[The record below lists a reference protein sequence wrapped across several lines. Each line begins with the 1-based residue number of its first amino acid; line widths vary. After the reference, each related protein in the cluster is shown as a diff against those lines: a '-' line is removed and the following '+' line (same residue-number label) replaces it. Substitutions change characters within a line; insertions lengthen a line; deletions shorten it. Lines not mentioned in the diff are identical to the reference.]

1 MLHCW
6 HTMNSRSTVAVWHGD
21 TIRVS
26 RCFWLCTSQLC
37 PALDLLGGCVCVC
50 VRVCAC
56 MSAPPTK
63 FSLFTNTHLF
73 IGQIRKSVCTCVSVC
88 ICYLP
93 ACKSGLRSVHSELDR
108 SIDRFVNNEILDGKW
123 VFFFFLS
130 KWIAACRN
138 FCWWIRPN
146 PGVSSYHSPPVS
158 PVSRDVSLFCIEF
171 YCIHYKL

>member
-1 MLHCW
+1 MVILYVSLVVFGCARHNFAQHWTCW
-6 HTMNSRSTVAVWHGD
+6 VGV
-21 TIRVS
+21 
-26 RCFWLCTSQLC
+26 F
-37 PALDLLGGCVCVC
+37 VC
-50 VRVCAC
+50 VCAC

-123 VFFFFLS
+123 VFFFFFFKQMNCSVQKLLLV
-130 KWIAACRN
+130 N
-138 FCWWIRPN
+138 
-146 PGVSSYHSPPVS
+146 SPQPW
-158 PVSRDVSLFCIEF
+158 CE
-171 YCIHYKL
+171 